1 MSKVNPRRRPATEAD
16 VRRAWEDGV
25 ICGVG
30 NACNHEKTLRFI
42 DSGYDLSILPIRRD
56 DT

>member
-1 MSKVNPRRRPATEAD
+1 MSNPAENPSAAIEEYDNTDAD
-16 VRRAWEDGV
+16 CEHQS
-25 ICGVG
+25 G